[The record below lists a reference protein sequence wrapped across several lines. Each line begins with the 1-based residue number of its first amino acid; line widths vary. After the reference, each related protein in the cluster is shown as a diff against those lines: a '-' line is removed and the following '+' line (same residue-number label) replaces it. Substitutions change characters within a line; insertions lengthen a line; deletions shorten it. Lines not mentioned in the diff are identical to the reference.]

1 MAIVHSTPVGVEGLV
16 YATLTDETLLTYGAV
31 TEISPLINIKVTP
44 SVNADKLYAD
54 NRAVEVVNTI
64 GEIAVEMEVQDL
76 PLEVQ
81 AALLGHS
88 LDATTGVMTYNSTD
102 VAPYVA
108 LGFKMKKSNGKY
120 RYVWLL
126 KGKFEEYG
134 EEAATQEDKASF
146 NTPTIS
152 GTFVVRADGLWKY
165 VYDEDSAVTPISNFL
180 STVYSA
186 TLDLVAPTVTTVP
199 LDAATGV
206 ATDSNVVFTFD
217 KAIQPATVVGSNFF
231 LMKADGTAIPAAL
244 SIGTNNTVVTLNPTS
259 VLDAGSYVAIATT
272 NVKSTAGVSLAA
284 NCVVNFTV

>member
-1 MAIVHSTPVGVEGLV
+1 MTVVHSTPVGVEGLV
-16 YATLTDETLLTYGAV
+16 YATLTDETLKTYGTV
-31 TEISPLINIKVTP
+31 TPISPLINIKVTP

-54 NRAVEVVNTI
+54 NRAVEVVNTM

-81 AALLGHS
+81 AALLGHTLS
-88 LDATTGVMTYNSTD
+88 ATTGVMTYDTDD

-134 EEAATQEDKASF
+134 EEGATQEDKATF

-165 VYDEDSAVTPISNFL
+165 VMDEDSGTTPPSNFL
-180 STVYSA
+180 ATVY
-186 TLDLVAPTVTTVP
+186 AP
-199 LDAATGV
+199 A
-206 ATDSNVVFTFD
+206 
-217 KAIQPATVVGSNFF
+217 
-231 LMKADGTAIPAAL
+231 
-244 SIGTNNTVVTLNPTS
+244 
-259 VLDAGSYVAIATT
+259 
-272 NVKSTAGVSLAA
+272 
-284 NCVVNFTV
+284 